1 MSSFKFRTKW
11 EGLDRLTV
19 KYRAGSLSV
28 DELTTGLKRR
38 LSHEAQEAFR
48 QAAPK
53 KTGRLARGIRSRI
66 GIDGFVISMNATNN
80 GYNYGGVTRFGHRT
94 AFIEPKD
101 PRRMLRLNL
110 AGGSFIYRA
119 RVRGFPPATD
129 WAGQTRVQ
137 LRSALRRESVLLG
150 RQVARRMS

>member
-1 MSSFKFRTKW
+1 MTSFKFRTKW
-11 EGLDRLTV
+11 EGVDRLTV
-19 KYRAGSLSV
+19 KYREGRLAV
-28 DELTTGLKRR
+28 DDLTEGLKRR

-53 KTGRLARGIRSRI
+53 KTGRLARGIRARI
-66 GIDGFVISMNATNN
+66 GQDGFTISMTATNN

-101 PRRMLRLNL
+101 PRRMLRLQFM
-110 AGGSFIYRA
+110 GGKTIYRA
-119 RVRGFPPATD
+119 RVRGFHPATD
-129 WAGQTRVQ
+129 WAGQARVE

-150 RQVARRMS
+150 RRVARKMS